1 MFNTPWARIFYSM
14 KTRILTLISVLF
26 TLFLLS
32 SCLALTDTGES
43 NKTPGNNQNQEDNY
57 YKLTVNDS
65 QWQIHKSKA
74 VLMSNTEEGTMD
86 YTVAIIAVDASNSIT
101 ADSKQLRI
109 NFNALDLESVVNKNI
124 AGSEDFHILYRPAK
138 QFAAIKFTYDSGI
151 MSITEIGKDYVKL
164 NFSNLKLKY
173 QSAIVGV
180 EEKLSINGSIK
191 CMLK

>member
-26 TLFLLS
+26 TLFSLS
-32 SCLALTDTGES
+32 SCLALTDTGEP
-43 NKTPGNNQNQEDNY
+43 NKTPGNNQNQEDDY
-57 YKLTVNDS
+57 LKLTVNGT

-109 NFNALDLESVVNKNI
+109 NFNASDLESAVNKNI
-124 AGSEDFHILYRPAK
+124 AGSEDFHILYRP
-138 QFAAIKFTYDSGI
+138 T
-151 MSITEIGKDYVKL
+151 
-164 NFSNLKLKY
+164 
-173 QSAIVGV
+173 IVV
-180 EEKLSINGSIK
+180 
-191 CMLK
+191 